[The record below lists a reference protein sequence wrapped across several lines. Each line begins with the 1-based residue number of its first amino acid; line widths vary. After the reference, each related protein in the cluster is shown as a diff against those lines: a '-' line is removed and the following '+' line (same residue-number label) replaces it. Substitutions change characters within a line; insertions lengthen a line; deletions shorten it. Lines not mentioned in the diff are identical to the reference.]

1 MNVNSVEDSSRSVLA
16 ALYRNATPAA
26 KLAAVAAI
34 NESLIALRD
43 AYLKSA
49 QPTWSPEERR
59 VELRRWW
66 FSARD

>member
-1 MNVNSVEDSSRSVLA
+1 MNVNPLEDRSDSVLA

-34 NESLIALRD
+34 NESLIGLRD
-43 AYLKSA
+43 AYLA
-49 QPTWSPEERR
+49 ATQPTWSPEERR
-59 VELRRWW
+59 AELRRWW